1 MEGWLYCRKW
11 CNCNL
16 LTSWININHLA
27 SGIHSLP
34 SLSWY
39 SMKGNCYYP
48 VFWITGWPISSVP
61 SFVFSHNA
69 LISLLRRSY
78 SLILIYYSIRTRLL
92 YSFLGPTVIHSKQI
106 REKRKLRSKILLN
119 RLANQGL
126 ERIVFSD
133 EKLFTIEE
141 ATNTQ
146 NDRILAKT
154 SYSIH

>member
-106 REKRKLRSKILLN
+106 REKRKLRSKFFSIGSQI
-119 RLANQGL
+119 RVSSGL
-126 ERIVFSD
+126 SSQMRNYLRSKRRQTPKMIG
-133 EKLFTIEE
+133 
-141 ATNTQ
+141 
-146 NDRILAKT
+146 
-154 SYSIH
+154 Y